1 MPMDPSINEWVNKMK
16 WFIFKIPLTM
26 EYSSA
31 MRKEDSLSFVTTWN
45 PSEKDNYYMIYF
57 IYKILKAKLVNI
69 RQ

>member
-1 MPMDPSINEWVNKMK
+1 MPMDPSINEWVKKMK
-16 WFIFKIPLTM
+16 WFMLTM

-45 PSEKDNYYMIYF
+45 PSEKDNYYMIEL
-57 IYKILKAKLVNI
+57 ICKILKAELLKI